1 MLMLHKNAEIRGIV
15 MGFFSSV
22 ASSFTGGLRKGQYG
36 ATSDTPP
43 PRDDLPPPVTSSR
56 DFENRLLRART
67 EPLRFLRQSFMGGR
81 CISAD
86 VHNDQS
92 GGTYHVT
99 AQTCECEDFIKH
111 GQPCKHMIYF
121 ALKTGDFRRY
131 EKRIPPSPPRYNGD
145 NFIPFYGR
153 YYSGPPT
160 GVGYKNLYPYRV
172 VGRAYGV
179 SKKTGRPTNRKREIT
194 VNAASVEDAQTA
206 AEAMGVMPPYAEVT
220 LLDVSPSYNQLS
232 YLHAV
237 GIPFPLLVTADDVSA
252 LLTRHQAEQDDICP
266 SGLFSMATARRVGVS
281 YFAAPQSVAG
291 QIWYCALPAERS
303 ALFCY
308 AAYCRELECE
318 IGCAPLPYTDSLF
331 QTFTP
336 TQKQQLDYI
345 KHFSPSFPIR
355 SMSRQSHA
363 YSAAVFHIRRQSPWL
378 LP

>member
-1 MLMLHKNAEIRGIV
+1 

-22 ASSFTGGLRKGQYG
+22 AASFVEGLRKGQHG
-36 ATSDTPP
+36 ATSGAPP
-43 PRDDLPPPVTSSR
+43 LRDDLPPPDTSGR

-67 EPLRFLRQSFMGGR
+67 EPLYFLRQSFVGER
-81 CISAD
+81 CIAAD

-92 GGTYHVT
+92 GVTYHVT
-99 AQTCECEDFIKH
+99 AQSCECEDFRKH

-121 ALKTGDFRRY
+121 ALKTGDFQKY
-131 EKRIPPSPPRYNGD
+131 EKGIPPAPPRYDGD

-172 VGRAYGV
+172 VGRVYGV
-179 SKKTGRPTNRKREIT
+179 SEKTGRPTNRKKEIA
-194 VNAASVEDAQTA
+194 VNSVSVEDAQIT

-237 GIPFPLLVTADDVSA
+237 GIPFPFFVTADDVSA
-252 LLTRHQAEQDDICP
+252 LLSRHQDGQDDICP
-266 SGLFSMATARRVGVS
+266 GGLFSMATARRVGVS
-281 YFAAPQSVAG
+281 YFASPQSVIG
-291 QIWYCALPAERS
+291 QIWYCAPPTERA

-308 AAYCRELECE
+308 AAYCRELGYE

-331 QTFTP
+331 QSFAP
-336 TQKQQLDYI
+336 TQKRQLDYI
-345 KHFSPSFPIR
+345 KSFSPCFPIR

-363 YSAAVFHIRRQSPWL
+363 YSTAIFHIRRQRPWL